1 VITFAST
8 KNEKM
13 TIKFNKMRSMMCKI
27 YTEAAIV

>member
-1 VITFAST
+1 
-8 KNEKM
+8 M